1 MMPMNR
7 QMAPAS
13 SSEWLAPLLSA
24 YSLIAVMLNVP
35 AAKNMMM
42 MPIIK
47 PMSPVRVV
55 RNAFSAAAEFAP
67 SSQKCP
73 ISANEQRPTPSQ
85 PTSNTSVL
93 SATTS
98 SSIDAVKR
106 LSIA

>member
-1 MMPMNR
+1 
-7 QMAPAS
+7 
-13 SSEWLAPLLSA
+13 
-24 YSLIAVMLNVP
+24 MLKVP

-55 RNAFSAAAEFAP
+55 RNALSAAAELTP
-67 SSQKCP
+67 SSHQCP

-85 PTSNTSVL
+85 PTSSCSVL

-98 SSIDAVKR
+98 NSIDAVKR
-106 LSIA
+106 LNIA